1 MKEYNILETDYNKTL
16 CKTKEAALEK
26 AKENSVLLQECMEK
40 DSFLSQLEES
50 RRDDFLAFAF
60 NCNMIAAQVRGE
72 ISVALDP
79 DSGAS
84 SIVIVSERFILSHP
98 VSALFAKAIS
108 YSEYFSAEP
117 VEENSSKLVLYF
129 HFLF

>member
-1 MKEYNILETDYNKTL
+1 MEEYNILETDYNKTL

-26 AKENSVLLQECMEK
+26 AKENSALLTECLES
-40 DSFLSQLEES
+40 DPFLNRLEES
-50 RRDDFLAFAF
+50 RRGDFFAFAF

-72 ISVALDP
+72 FSVALDP

-84 SIVIVSERFILSHP
+84 SVVIVSERLTLNHP

-108 YSEYFSAEP
+108 DSDYFSAEP
-117 VEENSSKLVLYF
+117 VEENGSKLVLYF